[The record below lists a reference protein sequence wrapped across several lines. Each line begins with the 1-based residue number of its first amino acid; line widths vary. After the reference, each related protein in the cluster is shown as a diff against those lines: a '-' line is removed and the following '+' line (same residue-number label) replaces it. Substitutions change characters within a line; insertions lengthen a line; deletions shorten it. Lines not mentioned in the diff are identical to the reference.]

1 MIASMSCLEK
11 NVLTPPFPL
20 PFYMHIS
27 SFFFLIRKVYF
38 FSFIE
43 LSFPCIELN
52 NNFGEGFFVASSC
65 GEADPLV
72 KYLWDFLSAT
82 VFAAV

>member
-11 NVLTPPFPL
+11 KCAHSTL
-20 PFYMHIS
+20 PVTILYAYI
-27 SFFFLIRKVYF
+27 FFFLIRKVYF